1 MVPDKIVSA
10 LQRETEYYKN
20 VYTYAKIQGGKS
32 QKHKHRAI
40 YRGISAYKLAA
51 LGFAS
56 GKETKT

>member
-20 VYTYAKIQGGKS
+20 VYTYAKIQGES
-32 QKHKHRAI
+32 QKHKRRAI
-40 YRGISAYKLAA
+40 YRGSSAYKLAA

-56 GKETKT
+56 GKETET